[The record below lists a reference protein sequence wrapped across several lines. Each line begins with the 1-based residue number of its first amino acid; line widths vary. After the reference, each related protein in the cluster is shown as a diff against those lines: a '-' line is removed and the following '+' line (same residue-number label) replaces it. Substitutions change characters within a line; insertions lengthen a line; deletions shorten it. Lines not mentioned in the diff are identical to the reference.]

1 MTKSYFKKVNGVV
14 LVFSL
19 QNRQS
24 FKNIEKWMRL
34 LQNEVEESMPK
45 VLIGSKFD
53 LCEQRTI
60 SAMEARLLA
69 EKYNMDYV
77 QVSAKLGYNIEKP
90 FELLTQNIV
99 SQESEEDEE
108 VVARRGVT
116 RLSSWKSHVNSCQ
129 C

>member
-60 SAMEARLLA
+60 SAMEVRLLA

-77 QVSAKLGYNIEKP
+77 EVSAKLGYNIDKP
-90 FELLTQNIV
+90 FELLTQKIV

-108 VVARRGVT
+108 VVMRRGVT
-116 RLSSWKSHVNSCQ
+116 RLASWKNHVNSCQ